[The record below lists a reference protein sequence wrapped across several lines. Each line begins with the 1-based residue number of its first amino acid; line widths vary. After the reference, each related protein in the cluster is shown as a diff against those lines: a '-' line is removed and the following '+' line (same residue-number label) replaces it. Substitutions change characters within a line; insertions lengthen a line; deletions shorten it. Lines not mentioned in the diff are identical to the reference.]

1 MKEDHKQ
8 YLTKLFETAND
19 HIRKIEKGIGNKK
32 EFAKITTS
40 LKHTATQ
47 IYNVLIYHVDK
58 KVEKEIEKITE
69 RIHRLLKDFKKLDNS
84 FLVRELRKEFDNF
97 KKRI

>member
-1 MKEDHKQ
+1 MKQCKMLQEH
-8 YLTKLFETAND
+8 
-19 HIRKIEKGIGNKK
+19 R
-32 EFAKITTS
+32 
-40 LKHTATQ
+40 TQ

-69 RIHRLLKDFKKLDNS
+69 RILRLLKDFKKIDNS
-84 FLVRELRKEFDNF
+84 FLVRELKKEFDNF